1 MIKFNLLLIIFA
13 FYISFDDAKAQK
25 FSLLETQNFA
35 VENHSDIKN
44 SKLDIEIAKKKI
56 WETTAIGL
64 PQFTAKIAY
73 TYMPEVAVMEMP
85 ASMFD
90 PNAPAGAIAE
100 IPMGLKNNTTIDF
113 TLSQL
118 IFSGEYLVGL
128 QASKTFSQVSE
139 KNLIKTKLEIKSNV
153 TETYYLVLVVKE
165 NKKILINSLDVLQ
178 KILNETE
185 KMYKLGFVEDTDVS
199 QFKLTVMNLENS
211 LNTLDKQIN
220 VASRLLKFQM
230 GMELDKKIEL
240 TENLEDIL
248 KKVNFKNY
256 LEKKLVINE
265 NIDFQI
271 MEKQEEIQKLEFKRQ
286 KSTILPTIS
295 AFINHQKKAKA
306 PEMDMAP
313 PTIMG
318 INIEIPIFA
327 SGIRYTKISQA
338 KMEFEKI
345 ENQKKTL
352 KKALILEN
360 LQAKSD
366 FQSSKDKYENEKLS
380 MALAKKIYEKTSL
393 KYKEGISSSLD
404 LTQAQNQYLSA
415 QSNYFNA
422 IFELLK
428 IKNKLDKINHN
439 ELKY

>member
-1 MIKFNLLLIIFA
+1 
-13 FYISFDDAKAQK
+13 
-25 FSLLETQNFA
+25 
-35 VENHSDIKN
+35 
-44 SKLDIEIAKKKI
+44 
-56 WETTAIGL
+56 
-64 PQFTAKIAY
+64 
-73 TYMPEVAVMEMP
+73 
-85 ASMFD
+85 
-90 PNAPAGAIAE
+90 
-100 IPMGLKNNTTIDF
+100 
-113 TLSQL
+113 
-118 IFSGEYLVGL
+118 
-128 QASKTFSQVSE
+128 
-139 KNLIKTKLEIKSNV
+139 
-153 TETYYLVLVVKE
+153 
-165 NKKILINSLDVLQ
+165 
-178 KILNETE
+178 
-185 KMYKLGFVEDTDVS
+185 
-199 QFKLTVMNLENS
+199 
-211 LNTLDKQIN
+211 
-220 VASRLLKFQM
+220 
-230 GMELDKKIEL
+230 
-240 TENLEDIL
+240 
-248 KKVNFKNY
+248 
-256 LEKKLVINE
+256 
-265 NIDFQI
+265 

>member
-1 MIKFNLLLIIFA
+1 LNFLNYKKMIKFNLLLIIFA

-165 NKKILINSLDVLQ
+165 NKKILINSLDVL
-178 KILNETE
+178 
-185 KMYKLGFVEDTDVS
+185 
-199 QFKLTVMNLENS
+199 
-211 LNTLDKQIN
+211 
-220 VASRLLKFQM
+220 
-230 GMELDKKIEL
+230 
-240 TENLEDIL
+240 
-248 KKVNFKNY
+248 
-256 LEKKLVINE
+256 
-265 NIDFQI
+265 
-271 MEKQEEIQKLEFKRQ
+271 
-286 KSTILPTIS
+286 
-295 AFINHQKKAKA
+295 
-306 PEMDMAP
+306 
-313 PTIMG
+313 
-318 INIEIPIFA
+318 
-327 SGIRYTKISQA
+327 
-338 KMEFEKI
+338 
-345 ENQKKTL
+345 
-352 KKALILEN
+352 
-360 LQAKSD
+360 
-366 FQSSKDKYENEKLS
+366 
-380 MALAKKIYEKTSL
+380 
-393 KYKEGISSSLD
+393 
-404 LTQAQNQYLSA
+404 
-415 QSNYFNA
+415 
-422 IFELLK
+422 
-428 IKNKLDKINHN
+428 
-439 ELKY
+439 